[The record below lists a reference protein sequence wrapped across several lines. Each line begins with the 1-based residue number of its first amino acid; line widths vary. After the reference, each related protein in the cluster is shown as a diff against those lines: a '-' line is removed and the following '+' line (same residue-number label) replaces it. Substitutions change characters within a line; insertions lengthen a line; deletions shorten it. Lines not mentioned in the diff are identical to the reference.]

1 MAQQTI
7 IWNQRVL
14 GRDVGDVETINTDT
28 DLMRNLFAQG
38 RVSLYVAPEPTF
50 EQEVSA
56 EIAKP
61 ARAKPEVK
69 AVEPK
74 VDDEA

>member
-1 MAQQTI
+1 MSQQTVV
-7 IWNQRVL
+7 WNQRVL
-14 GRDVGDVETINTDT
+14 GRDIGDVETINTDT
-28 DLMRNLFAQG
+28 DLMQNLIAMG
-38 RVSLYVAPEPTF
+38 RVSVVEPESTF
-50 EQEVSA
+50 EKEVSA
-56 EIAKP
+56 EVAKP

>member
-1 MAQQTI
+1 MSQQTVV
-7 IWNQRVL
+7 WNQRVL
-14 GRDVGDVETINTDT
+14 GRDIGDVETINTDT
-28 DLMRNLFAQG
+28 DLMQNLIAMG
-38 RVSLYVAPEPTF
+38 RVSVVEPESTF
-50 EQEVSA
+50 EEEVSA
-56 EIAKP
+56 EVAKP